1 MPRAHS
7 PAFAL
12 LALAAI
18 LAAAPRARAQA
29 PADLSQRSVRG
40 LAAVSVQG
48 SAAWQDNLPF
58 QWSGGAGYAPFVTE
72 HWQVGAAL
80 GAAGIGRDGSFD
92 GSTVG
97 AITALANYWIGSNR
111 RSRPHVGA
119 FANVAEGTGAN
130 DITAW
135 GGSVGWSHF
144 VTPFAALDASL
155 TGARYSYDPRTHT
168 ALRVS
173 LQPYAFGRAAGAGFP
188 RVRPQ
193 ARGAL
198 DLVLDANAALSP
210 AYASALR
217 LGAAPFLFRALQ
229 VGGTLNASHSRG
241 TDLAGRRRGFT
252 NREVE
257 GFARVYYPTGG
268 PLHPFAG
275 VFASTATRSFTAT
288 RDGSRGAS
296 AGVRAY
302 PNPGLALDLS
312 LELRHFTTP
321 HPADGVSRRPDR
333 LSVRVGLTPHLPRRV
348 DR

>member
-7 PAFAL
+7 TALAL

-18 LAAAPRARAQA
+18 LGTAPRAAAQA

-40 LAAVSVQG
+40 LATVSVQAG
-48 SAAWQDNLPF
+48 ADWQDNLPF

-92 GSTVG
+92 GSTIG
-97 AITALANYWIGSNR
+97 AATALANYWIGSNL
-111 RSRPHVGA
+111 RSRPHVGV
-119 FANVAEGTGAN
+119 FATVAEGTAAN
-130 DITAW
+130 DITSW

-155 TGARYSYDPRTHT
+155 TGARYSYDPGTHT

-173 LQPYAFGRAAGAGFP
+173 LQPYAFGRAGGAEFAG
-188 RVRPQ
+188 VRPQ

-198 DLVLDANAALSP
+198 DLVVDANAAFSP
-210 AYASALR
+210 TRASALR
-217 LGAAPFLFRALQ
+217 IGAAPFLFRALQ

-241 TDLAGRRRGFT
+241 TDLAGRRRGYT
-252 NREVE
+252 DHEVE

-268 PLHPFAG
+268 TLHPFVGA
-275 VFASTATRSFTAT
+275 FASTGTRSFTAT
-288 RDGSRGAS
+288 RDGSRGVS

-302 PNPGLALDLS
+302 PNPGLALDLA
-312 LELRHFTTP
+312 LELRRFTSPQT
-321 HPADGVSRRPDR
+321 ADGVSQRPDR
-333 LSVRVGLTPHLPRRV
+333 LGMRVGLTPHLPRRAA
-348 DR
+348 R